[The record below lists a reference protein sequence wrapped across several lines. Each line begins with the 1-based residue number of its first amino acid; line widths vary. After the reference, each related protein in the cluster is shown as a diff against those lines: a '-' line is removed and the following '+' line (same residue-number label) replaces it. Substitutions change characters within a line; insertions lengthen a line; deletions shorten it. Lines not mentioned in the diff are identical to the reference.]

1 MALQEGSVAGCCL
14 GLPQRADSV
23 IVVITRYVL
32 FSGQGE
38 ISRTSGVSVLKVPQL
53 TTQLD
58 ARTDDWLV
66 VALSAAAG
74 TTRTRTTAADWW
86 VPYKK
91 RSVSD
96 WSGRLSDSIEF
107 N

>member
-23 IVVITRYVL
+23 IVVITGCIL
-32 FSGQGE
+32 FSGQGD
-38 ISRTSGVSVLKVPQL
+38 ISRTSGASALKVPQL

-66 VALSAAAG
+66 VALSAAEG
-74 TTRTRTTAADWW
+74 TTHTRTTAADWW
-86 VPYKK
+86 VPIKQT
-91 RSVSD
+91 
-96 WSGRLSDSIEF
+96 LCL
-107 N
+107 